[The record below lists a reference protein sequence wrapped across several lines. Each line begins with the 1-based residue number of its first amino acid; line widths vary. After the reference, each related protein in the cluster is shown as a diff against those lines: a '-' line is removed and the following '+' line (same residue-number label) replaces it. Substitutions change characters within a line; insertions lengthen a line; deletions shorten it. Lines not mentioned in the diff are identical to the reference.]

1 MATVKYYLSKKIQGG
16 ASEVII
22 RFSYK
27 RDCVFRLRTG
37 ILVPIASWNN
47 EKGQL
52 KIPRLHTQEQIDLSL
67 LKSKLDDLKN
77 HLCTVC
83 IEVKGS
89 EDSAYWQDIVK
100 VFLNGG
106 VMPEEKSF
114 KDETVQEAFDT
125 FIDTRA
131 TKKERIKQMRVVQ
144 RIVLRYT
151 LYIKKDLQLAD
162 WNEKHLCALEK
173 FLKIEH
179 TFFDENGECLKKWK
193 YLYKAVP
200 EMRQPRVRG
209 GNAIFSIMKRLRTFF
224 NWCVTTGRLVV
235 SPFKKYHLK
244 ECTYGTPYYLT
255 LKEMDALYDYDFSSQ
270 PSLAKQRDIFI
281 LQSNLGMRIGD
292 FYSLTT
298 ANIINGAIEY
308 IPSKTLNESGKVARI
323 PLTSRAKEI
332 IERYREDGKL
342 SLVPLISE
350 QQYNKKIKIMLK
362 MAGIDRVVTILN
374 PTTRIEEQHPIWEV
388 ASSHMARRNFIGN
401 LYANVKDPDLISSM
415 TGHVDGS
422 KAFARYR
429 AIDDS
434 IKKDALTAFEGKT
447 LGEK

>member
-1 MATVKYYLSKKIQGG
+1 MATVKYYLSKKSQGG

-151 LYIKKDLQLAD
+151 LYIKKG
-162 WNEKHLCALEK
+162 
-173 FLKIEH
+173 I
-179 TFFDENGECLKKWK
+179 
-193 YLYKAVP
+193 
-200 EMRQPRVRG
+200 
-209 GNAIFSIMKRLRTFF
+209 
-224 NWCVTTGRLVV
+224 TGKSVW
-235 SPFKKYHLK
+235 
-244 ECTYGTPYYLT
+244 
-255 LKEMDALYDYDFSSQ
+255 
-270 PSLAKQRDIFI
+270 
-281 LQSNLGMRIGD
+281 
-292 FYSLTT
+292 
-298 ANIINGAIEY
+298 
-308 IPSKTLNESGKVARI
+308 
-323 PLTSRAKEI
+323 
-332 IERYREDGKL
+332 
-342 SLVPLISE
+342 IS
-350 QQYNKKIKIMLK
+350 
-362 MAGIDRVVTILN
+362 
-374 PTTRIEEQHPIWEV
+374 
-388 ASSHMARRNFIGN
+388 
-401 LYANVKDPDLISSM
+401 
-415 TGHVDGS
+415 
-422 KAFARYR
+422 
-429 AIDDS
+429 
-434 IKKDALTAFEGKT
+434 
-447 LGEK
+447 